1 MISLQN
7 ISGFSHW
14 YPVMP
19 QGYFTV
25 CIFESG
31 TEFHE
36 LNLLYPLP
44 QIMFHMAKTLHTTST
59 YIVLCMQDWVRSED
73 TKWKAMGRTR
83 LTIIFYLGLN
93 FFKKILNKSVANT

>member
-14 YPVMP
+14 YPVMS

-25 CIFESG
+25 RIFESG

-44 QIMFHMAKTLHTTST
+44 QILFQMTKTLCTMST

-73 TKWKAMGRTR
+73 TKWKAVGQTR
-83 LTIIFYLGLN
+83 LTIIFYLSLY
-93 FFKKILNKSVANT
+93 FKKKI